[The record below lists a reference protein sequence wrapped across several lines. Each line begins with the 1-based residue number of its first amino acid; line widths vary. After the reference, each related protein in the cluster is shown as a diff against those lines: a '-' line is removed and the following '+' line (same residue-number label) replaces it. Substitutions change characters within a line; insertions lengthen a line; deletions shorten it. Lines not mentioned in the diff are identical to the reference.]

1 MYSLGNNK
9 PLIGKEQ
16 NYVLDRK
23 LVTIHSEDRD
33 ITKWKNSYQF
43 EITLPESIL
52 NVQSLRLVEVEM
64 PANLYTFSDNYKNT
78 QLSFTY
84 NDSTDISNIKIG
96 EGTYDPTNLAKE
108 LETRLNTING
118 GSNIHVLYDI
128 ISQKYV
134 VGSDASNIE
143 LLFKDGSA
151 NYTYSEVNCK
161 DTNISSNDNVNNR
174 YTHWGLGYYLGFDK
188 DNYPSLPIPTDTSDN
203 YFVEEWKSDKK
214 VLTYIKAPYKHDI
227 MGEKCIYMEVEK
239 YNSMDEI
246 YPYTET
252 SKDMYN
258 HSGISGKVNSA
269 FAKISIN
276 TAYNETLFNSRN
288 ISLENITHYDP
299 PIERISKL
307 KFTFRFHDGRYVD
320 FQNNNFNFTLEFN
333 SLKNEIGKN
342 YNVRIPHTYLL

>member
-1 MYSLGNNK
+1 MYTLGNNK

-23 LVTIHSEDRD
+23 LLTVHSEDRD
-33 ITKWKNSYQF
+33 ITKWVNSNQF

-78 QLSFTY
+78 QLSYKYDDVDRVIT
-84 NDSTDISNIKIG
+84 IG
-96 EGTYDPTNLAKE
+96 EGTYTPDELAAEIEFKMNETEENTE
-108 LETRLNTING
+108 LKV
-118 GSNIHVLYDI
+118 HYDK
-128 ISQKYV
+128 ISQKFFF
-134 VGSDASNIE
+134 GTTKDDKEFQIMFKNITY
-143 LLFKDGSA
+143 
-151 NYTYSEVNCK
+151 NYDISCN
-161 DTNISSNDNVNNR
+161 NISSNDNVESH
-174 YTHWGLGYYLGFDK
+174 YTNWGLGSYLGFNKNK
-188 DNYPSLPIPTDTSDN
+188 DYSGVAVGD
-203 YFVEEWKSDKK
+203 EEFNKLVNDWINTAGN
-214 VLTYIKAPYKHDI
+214 VITHYIEADFKQNI
-227 MGEKCIYMEVEK
+227 MCEKCIYMEVEK
-239 YNSMDEI
+239 YNSMDEL
-246 YPYTET
+246 YPYTES

-269 FAKISIN
+269 FAKIPMN
-276 TAYNETLFNSRN
+276 ANYDKCLFTSRN
-288 ISLENITHYDP
+288 DLLQNITHYEP

-307 KFTFRFHDGRYVD
+307 KFAFRFHDGRYVD